1 MDNSFNS
8 SLYFKDEKEMLQS
21 IKNFLNRPDIKNC
34 GDTIS
39 FYHLYKMVK
48 EYMSIVNKKANDNQS
63 LVRAINLA
71 RPYSVD
77 YNGNSNNI
85 NVTNI
90 SVMLDGNLDSTA
102 KIFFGFNGKTNIS
115 ALMHNYLCK
124 DSDSNNLYWER
135 EYPALNSDILT
146 RFYDD
151 IMNLFDFR
159 EQYISSLMSDNVYL
173 SKYGNNF
180 STSIQ
185 TGYFKASIDIDQ
197 YGNLFHYVELDIP
210 EHLINN
216 VDKDMVIR
224 DYIANKEKSIM
235 KKIPVD
241 INSLD
246 DVFKN
251 ILTNKSKN
259 ILIKKKLYK

>member
-48 EYMSIVNKKANDNQS
+48 AYMSIVNKKANGNQS

-90 SVMLDGNLDSTA
+90 SIMLDGNLDSTA
-102 KIFFGFNGKTNIS
+102 KIFFGFNGKTNNS

-135 EYPALNSDILT
+135 EYPALNSDI
-146 RFYDD
+146 
-151 IMNLFDFR
+151 
-159 EQYISSLMSDNVYL
+159 

-259 ILIKKKLYK
+259 ILVKKRTL

>member
-1 MDNSFNS
+1 MLSDSKFIENSLISNLYYLRTLREFCARVQL
-8 SLYFKDEKEMLQS
+8 SLPSNY
-21 IKNFLNRPDIKNC
+21 
-34 GDTIS
+34 
-39 FYHLYKMVK
+39 K
-48 EYMSIVNKKANDNQS
+48 EYIDTAGKLAKQCEELGSKIMKYANRN
-63 LVRAINLA
+63 I
-71 RPYSVD
+71 PSV
-77 YNGNSNNI
+77 
-85 NVTNI
+85 
-90 SVMLDGNLDSTA
+90 
-102 KIFFGFNGKTNIS
+102 
-115 ALMHNYLCK
+115 
-124 DSDSNNLYWER
+124 
-135 EYPALNSDILT
+135 ALNSDILT

-151 IMNLFDFR
+151 FMNLFDFR

-259 ILIKKKLYK
+259 ILIKKRTL